1 MKLTNLIWVLALAGS
16 VAVGCNKGPPITGEI
31 GSGPGTGNSPGTGAT
46 GGAPT
51 SGACINEDDALVYDC
66 LEFTNSKGEESSG
79 TDASSAIGSEC
90 VRGSD
95 VSDPP
100 ITGCGTETLNVVA
113 CFPDC
118 PQPTVDALS
127 DCVVACTQ
135 ETTAELCPPGLTD
148 DCVDCTGATVACGAA
163 FCTRQ
168 CVADTTAQMCI
179 DCRCNNN
186 CTPEFV
192 ICSGIPSDDC

>member
-16 VAVGCNKGPPITGEI
+16 VAVGCNKGPPITGT
-31 GSGPGTGNSPGTGAT
+31 GPGLGLGGNGGTCDPS
-46 GGAPT
+46 GG
-51 SGACINEDDALVYDC
+51 SSMVGACLNADDAAVYAC
-66 LEFTNSKGEESSG
+66 LEFTNSKGEMSTC

-118 PQPTVDALS
+118 PPDTVDALS

-135 ETTAELCPPGLTD
+135 ETTAELCPPGLSD

>member
-16 VAVGCNKGPPITGEI
+16 VAAGCNKGPPITGI
-31 GSGPGTGNSPGTGAT
+31 SQSPGTGNSNGSGAT

-51 SGACINEDDALVYDC
+51 SGACINEDDALVYEC

-100 ITGCGTETLNVVA
+100 ITGCGEETLEVVA

-135 ETTAELCPPGLTD
+135 ETTADLCPPGLSD

-168 CVADTTAQMCI
+168 CVADTTAAMCI
-179 DCRCNNN
+179 DCRCDNN
-186 CTPEFV
+186 CTPDFV